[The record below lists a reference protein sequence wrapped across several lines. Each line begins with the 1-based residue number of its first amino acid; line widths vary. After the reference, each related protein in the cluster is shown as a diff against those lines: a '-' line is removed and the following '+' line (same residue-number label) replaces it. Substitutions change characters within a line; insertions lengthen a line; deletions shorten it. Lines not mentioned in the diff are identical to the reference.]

1 MTYDVLTKIGDLLKD
16 PQAMEV
22 IEKYA
27 PGLAKNPMIRL
38 IKGRSLESLLDIPQ
52 AKNAGLTREKL
63 ELLLKE
69 INSKKAGA

>member
-1 MTYDVLTKIGDLLKD
+1 
-16 PQAMEV
+16 
-22 IEKYA
+22 
-27 PGLAKNPMIRL
+27 MIRL

-69 INSKKAGA
+69 INAKKGWSLTRSLLSCSSIDKFRSRQKGKCYVAKPSI